1 MKPQSFHETEDEV
14 GRKGLLSWLW
24 CKSSSENAVDGRKE
38 GQMFKMSPI
47 LKYQK
52 PCESRHIQRL

>member
-1 MKPQSFHETEDEV
+1 MKPQNFHETEDEV

-38 GQMFKMSPI
+38 GANVQDVANFEMS
-47 LKYQK
+47 KAM
-52 PCESRHIQRL
+52 